1 MISSIFGKTKPINYI
16 IVLTFL
22 FFLYWFT
29 HLFLFKKTYSSQE
42 LSITAAVSCVLLISV
57 FGVNFIVKKN
67 KITETNSLAML
78 FYAALIILFAEVL
91 VDRNAIL
98 CSFFLLLSQ
107 RKLISLKSLKN
118 NKFKIFDATF
128 WIAIASLFYDWALL
142 YILLVF
148 VAIYLHESDNI
159 RNWLV
164 PFVAIFTVF
173 VISFCILLL
182 FGKLSFLKEHY
193 VFNNSF
199 NIEYFSLREN
209 SSRHIIY
216 IIMNVF
222 LSIITFIKFNKSG
235 FGKISSIRLITFSY
249 ILGII
254 VTMLKTT
261 NSVFPILIT
270 FFPAVV
276 FLTNYIE
283 VIKKPKFKEVL
294 LIIAVLIPVIVLV
307 NRTF

>member
-29 HLFLFKKTYSSQE
+29 HLFLFKNTYSSQE
-42 LSITAAVSCVLLISV
+42 LALNVVVLCMLLFSV
-57 FGVNFIVKKN
+57 FAINFIVKKN
-67 KITETNSLAML
+67 KITHTNSFAIL
-78 FYAALIILFAEVL
+78 FYTLLIVLFAEVL

-128 WIAIASLFYDWALL
+128 WIVIASLFYDWALL

-164 PFVAIFTVF
+164 PFVAVFTVF
-173 VISFCILLL
+173 VISFCVLMLV
-182 FGKLSFLKEHY
+182 GNLSFLKEHY
-193 VFNNSF
+193 TFNNSF
-199 NIEYFSLREN
+199 NMDYFSSWEN
-209 SSRHIIY
+209 SSRHIVY
-216 IIMNVF
+216 IILCIF
-222 LSIITFIKFNKSG
+222 LSVITFIKFNKSG
-235 FGKISSIRLITFSY
+235 FGKVSSIRLITFSY
-249 ILGII
+249 VIGVI

-261 NSVFPILIT
+261 DSVFPILIT

-283 VIKKPKFKEVL
+283 VIKKPKLKEAL
-294 LIIAVLIPVIVLV
+294 LVVSVIIPIIVLV
-307 NRTF
+307 NRAF